1 MQHEEMPLHAADAC
15 DEIGWTRCVGQLGP
29 LEQQISKVHS
39 SANSSA
45 RFYLW
50 AGLFLLVFQLAAFIR
65 LTFWEL
71 SWDVMEP
78 IGFFVQLGTG
88 IRAFPYHPPPLRL
101 ASSHSKAASPTS
113 ESERFVGSSLG
124 TVGMVGAEERPHT
137 QTSVI

>member
-1 MQHEEMPLHAADAC
+1 M
-15 DEIGWTRCVGQLGP
+15 
-29 LEQQISKVHS
+29 SKVHS

-88 IRAFPYHPPPLRL
+88 IRAFPSHPPLPPCCLTPQPWAGSPKVKASDSFGALWARSARWVLR
-101 ASSHSKAASPTS
+101 
-113 ESERFVGSSLG
+113 RG
-124 TVGMVGAEERPHT
+124 PHIQLSAT
-137 QTSVI
+137 